1 MKAKTIALAISLVF
15 VSVAL
20 GYQNNPQI
28 GTWKLN
34 EAKSKF
40 PPGATKNHT
49 VVYTTQGD
57 SVKVVV
63 DGTDKDGKAVHNEWV
78 GKYDGKDYPVTG
90 QAPYDSRSYT
100 KAADGSLDMTIKSKG
115 KVVGTGTIKFSADG
129 KTRTVDTKGADP
141 KDASLTAT
149 AVYDKQ

>member
-1 MKAKTIALAISLVF
+1 MRARTTLASLV
-15 VSVAL
+15 SLVAAV
-20 GYQNNPQI
+20 GIAYAADANI

-40 PPGATKNHT
+40 PAGATKNHT
-49 VVYTTQGD
+49 VVYAEQGD

-90 QAPYDSRSYT
+90 QAGYDTRAYS
-100 KAADGSLDMTIKSKG
+100 KAADGSLNMTIKSKG
-115 KVVGTGTIKFSADG
+115 KVVATGTIKVAADG
-129 KTRTVDTKGADP
+129 KSRTVDTKGTT
-141 KDASLTAT
+141 DASMTAT

>member
-1 MKAKTIALAISLVF
+1 MKARTALAAL
-15 VSVAL
+15 VAL
-20 GYQNNPQI
+20 VAGLAIAYAADPEL